1 VEELGAVTRL
11 TVAVVIPTIPG
22 REMLLEQAR
31 QSALRQERKPDQIVV
46 ERDSERTGAWAAR
59 NRGLARVH
67 TDVVA
72 WLDDD
77 DALQPNHLKACMR
90 VLENSA
96 FRPDLVYPAPV
107 MIGGADPTA
116 VTHQSVFPVS
126 PWGLRFTQEHAEHI
140 RQVGSFIPM
149 THLVRT
155 EAVRAIGGFRPGY
168 TLPSGRYRGEDED
181 YLIRLLD
188 RAEDQGRRVQ
198 DVFEHARRSNGRPL
212 RTWYWNVHREHTAG
226 RGV

>member
-1 VEELGAVTRL
+1 MPRL

-22 REMLLEQAR
+22 REALLERAR
-31 QSALRQERKPDQIVV
+31 VSVLHQERKADQIIV

-59 NRGLARVH
+59 NRALERVT

-77 DALQPNHLKACMR
+77 DHLNPSHLKVCMR
-90 VLENSA
+90 VLEQSPFA
-96 FRPDLVYPAPV
+96 PDLVYPIPI
-107 MIGGADPTA
+107 MKDMRDPTA
-116 VTHQSVFPVS
+116 VTHQGIFPVS
-126 PWGLRFTQEHAEHI
+126 PWKLRFTQEHAEHI

-155 EAVRAIGGFRPGY
+155 GAVRAIGGFRPGY
-168 TLPSGRYRGEDED
+168 AVPSGRYRGEDED
-181 YLIRLLD
+181 YLIRLLNQG
-188 RAEDQGRRVQ
+188 ESQGRRVQ
-198 DVFEHARRSNGRPL
+198 DIFEHVSRK
-212 RTWYWNVHREHTAG
+212 TWYWQRNAKSTAG